1 MTKTGRDSTTGRFLQ
16 APEGRH
22 QRVARG
28 VGEPKQRMI
37 RGRSKP
43 RLYMAPAAAA
53 IVSDRLGDAL
63 ERVRLVGDRVKTEL
77 VLLTPSE
84 IEELI
89 EDALAEAAFARTR
102 DQERVP
108 IELVDRLLAGEHP
121 VRVWREHRGLSL
133 DALAGKTGLG
143 KGYLSQI
150 ENRQRKGTVA
160 TLRKLAAALGV
171 DLDDLA
177 EG

>member
-1 MTKTGRDSTTGRFLQ
+1 MKKTRRDDTGGRFLQ
-16 APEGRH
+16 APVGPH
-22 QRVARG
+22 QPVVPG

-43 RLYMAPAAAA
+43 RLYVAPAAAA
-53 IVSDRLGDAL
+53 MASERFGDAL
-63 ERVRLVGDRVKTEL
+63 ERVRLVSDQVKTEL
-77 VLLTPSE
+77 VLLTPSD

-89 EDALAEAAFARTR
+89 EDALAEAAFTRAR

-121 VRVWREHRGLSL
+121 VRVWRDHRGLSL

-160 TLRKLAAALGV
+160 TLQKLAAALAV
-171 DLDDLA
+171 DLDDLTD
-177 EG
+177 